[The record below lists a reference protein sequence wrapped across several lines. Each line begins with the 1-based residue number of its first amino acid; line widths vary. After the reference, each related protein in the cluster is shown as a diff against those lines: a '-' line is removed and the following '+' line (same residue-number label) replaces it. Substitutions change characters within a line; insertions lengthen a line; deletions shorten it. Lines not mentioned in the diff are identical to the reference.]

1 MNALLSVTKYKNSLS
16 ELLYRRHPYLM
27 NILIDYDMEQGYLN
41 CYTADALNTTGLMGI
56 KKMAALLRMSAI
68 SEDTYSIMLP

>member
-41 CYTADALNTTGLMGI
+41 CYVADALI
-56 KKMAALLRMSAI
+56 
-68 SEDTYSIMLP
+68 